1 MGQSS
6 TKTYVKESIQIYKNI
21 KINEID
27 QSSAKE
33 KVKLTITFYN
43 VQDFNQKWGIS
54 FYKNKQRRDYKI
66 GGQTML
72 KIKYHLLNFL

>member
-1 MGQSS
+1 MSKNHSNLQ
-6 TKTYVKESIQIYKNI
+6 ESKN
-21 KINEID
+21 KWNR
-27 QSSAKE
+27 SKFCKE

-54 FYKNKQRRDYKI
+54 VYKNKQRRDYKI